1 MIMFYW
7 VPAMSTSVLG
17 GAYEC
22 YSHDVCFCQECDF
35 SFGSLIRLLCL
46 TLHLLFSILF
56 LTYTGWL
63 LYLFLSSS
71 CDGDGKAWMFFF
83 LGP

>member
-7 VPAMSTSVLG
+7 AAAMSTSDLG

-46 TLHLLFSILF
+46 TLHLLFSVLF

-63 LYLFLSSS
+63 LLFILE
-71 CDGDGKAWMFFF
+71 
-83 LGP
+83 LLL